1 MSSIRTV
8 LITGASS
15 GIGREMALW
24 WAAEGARVYAAARRM
39 NLLEQ
44 LAAEGRG
51 MIEPVLLD
59 VTSDGAVV
67 DRIRAIDDACGGLD
81 IVVANAGV
89 SVHAPADLAE
99 WESVAKVL
107 RVNVLGAA
115 ATLSAIAPRMAARGR
130 GHLAGVSSAACH
142 VPLGVNGAYAA
153 SKAFLSMFVRSMRTD
168 MRGTGVKV
176 TLVEPGFVRSEMTAH
191 GRPTPLIV
199 AADRAADRFCRA
211 IERGDRLVR
220 FPKIHSVATIAA
232 AHLPDWALERLGRKV
247 MESRRREF
255 YDDLSI

>member
-1 MSSIRTV
+1 MASIRNV

-15 GIGREMALW
+15 GIGREMAVW
-24 WAAEGARVYAAARRM
+24 WARKGCRVYAAARRRDR
-39 NLLEQ
+39 LDA
-44 LAAEGRG
+44 LAAEFPGLV
-51 MIEPVLLD
+51 EPVILD
-59 VTSDGAVV
+59 VSDAAAVV
-67 DRIRAIDDACGGLD
+67 DRVRAMDGACGGLD
-81 IVVANAGV
+81 AVVANAGV

-99 WESVAKVL
+99 WEPVAQVL

-115 ATLSAIAPRMAARGR
+115 ATLSAIAPRMAARRR

-153 SKAFLSMFVRSMRTD
+153 SKAFLSMFVRSMRVD

-176 TLVEPGFVRSEMTAH
+176 TLVEPGFVRSEMTAAAKH
-191 GRPTPLIV
+191 TPLIV
-199 AADRAADRFCRA
+199 DADRAADRFCSA

-220 FPKIHSVATIAA
+220 FPKIHSAATIAA
-232 AHLPDWALERLGRKV
+232 GHLPAWALERIGRRT

-255 YDDLSI
+255 MDRPGG